1 MSIHD
6 VVPTVIVDVDGLPVR
21 INKSRFD
28 AGGYTLWK
36 DEDDNDGGEVHI
48 TEAARTLAESV
59 GIDVSTVEG
68 TGKDGTVTK
77 GDVQAA
83 IENED

>member
-28 AGGYTLWK
+28 RGGYTLWEEMPE
-36 DEDDNDGGEVHI
+36 EDDEVNASK
-48 TEAARTLAESV
+48 AARELADEA
-59 GIDVSTVEG
+59 GIDLSDVEG

-77 GDVQAA
+77 GDVQKA
-83 IENED
+83 IDANS